1 MIGEALRVLRV
12 FNGYKAKELAEE
24 LKISPSF
31 ISEIENG
38 GKKPTLDLL
47 NKYGEV
53 FHVKVSTL
61 ILFSEALDE
70 DSPKD
75 IRHNIAGAGMKL
87 LKILENYGDLK
98 DV

>member
-12 FNGYKAKELAEE
+12 FNGYKAKELAEA

-47 NKYGEV
+47 NRYGEV

-61 ILFSEALDE
+61 ILFSEALEE
-70 DSPKD
+70 DGPND
-75 IRHNIAGAGMKL
+75 IRHNIAGAGMKF
-87 LKILENYGDLK
+87 LKILEKYGDLQ
-98 DV
+98 DG